1 MKSKVF
7 LSVVLLTVV
16 LGLPQLARADG
27 MLVPREPIY
36 PAFSVVYHRVDVKI
50 DRQVATTDIDQAFRA
65 HWWREPIPLREDRLI
80 YPPPPRPIPA
90 RPIEGTYIFPL
101 YDNIAL
107 SKFSM
112 YVGGEELPH
121 RVLPKEEA
129 RRIYN
134 DIVRVRQDPALL
146 EWVGT
151 RMIQARVYPIQPH
164 EDKRIRVAYQ
174 EVLKASGGVVK
185 YVYPLKTEKV
195 SARPLDEVSVNIEI
209 RSPQPIR
216 SVYSPTHPVT
226 VRREGDHRAFVSY
239 RDRNARPD
247 QDLVLYYTVSEK
259 DLGLDL
265 LTYNDRRGDGYFL
278 LLAAPKA
285 ELRRD
290 EVQAKDVVFVL
301 DTSGSMAGDGK
312 MEQAKAAMKF
322 CVNNLD
328 SRDRFNV
335 VAFSTDIRPWRSGLQ
350 SATRENVRDAEE
362 FIAQFKAQGGTNI
375 HESLRAALEMLNDTP
390 SVSPPSQGGE
400 GGGMRPPVLIFMTDG
415 LPTVGETNNERIL
428 AMVKDLNRRRVR
440 VFDFGVG
447 YDVNTHFLDRLA
459 EQNNGYAENVLP
471 KEDIEVKV
479 SDFYAKVS
487 TPLMMNVRMDWGKAD
502 VYDLYPREMPDLFKG
517 SQLIVLG
524 RYRTRGEGIH
534 TAIRLSGDVNG
545 RRETFTY
552 DVTFPHSAFA
562 DDFIPRLWATRKIGY
577 LEDEVRLR
585 GPNREVIE
593 EIIRLSKEHG
603 ILTEYTSFLVDLD
616 VRAPRLSF
624 GPAGPPGAPGR
635 PHVLAKSD
643 RELAEEGA
651 RGVDRYRQ
659 QEALGGAGGGSGVSQ
674 SVNRKA
680 AKDAMQMPGFGGN
693 VIMTERGDKVQ
704 LGQMK
709 NVSQRSFV
717 QAGRQWVDVN
727 YKDSQKLVKV
737 KAFSPAYFQLANAHP
752 RMAQYMSVS
761 DDVIIVLKDVAL
773 HVNKNSGQ
781 ETEFSAAEFKD
792 FKAKMEME
800 FGVQPAVGSEKRTAM
815 TGTDTIQVTTTVR
828 ARVPRL
834 AWLLVLPAMVAV
846 GVWVRKLVNESMSQ

>member
-1 MKSKVF
+1 MKSRVF
-7 LSVVLLTVV
+7 PSVVLLTAV
-16 LGLPQLARADG
+16 LGLPQFARADG
-27 MLVPREPIY
+27 MLIPREPIY

-65 HWWREPIPLREDRLI
+65 HWWRGPIPLREERSI
-80 YPPPPRPIPA
+80 YPPPPPRPIPV
-90 RPIEGTYIFPL
+90 RPIEATYLFPL

-112 YVGGEELPH
+112 FVGGEELPH

-129 RRIYN
+129 QRIYN

-151 RMIQARVYPIQPH
+151 RMIQARVYPIQPN

-174 EVLKASGGVVK
+174 EILKASGGVVK
-185 YVYPLKTEKV
+185 YVYPLKTEKM
-195 SARPLDEVSVNIEI
+195 SARPLEEVSIHIEI

-226 VRREGDHRAFVSY
+226 VRREGDHQAFVSY
-239 RDRNARPD
+239 RERNVRPD

-285 ELRRD
+285 ELRRG
-290 EVQAKDVVFVL
+290 EGQPKDVVFVL

-312 MEQAKAAMKF
+312 IEQAKAAMQF

-328 SRDRFNV
+328 ARDRFNII
-335 VAFSTDIRPWRSGLQ
+335 AFSTEVRPWRSGLQ
-350 SATRENVRDAEE
+350 PATRENVRDAEE
-362 FIAQFKAQGGTNI
+362 FTAQFKAQGGTNI
-375 HESLRAALEMLNDTP
+375 HESLRTALEMLNQTDTL
-390 SVSPPSQGGE
+390 
-400 GGGMRPPVLIFMTDG
+400 RLPVLIFMTDG

-428 AMVKDLNRRRVR
+428 AMVKDLNRRRAR
-440 VFDFGVG
+440 IFDFGVG

-487 TPLMMNVRMDWGKAD
+487 TPLLMNVRIDWGKAD
-502 VYDLYPREMPDLFKG
+502 VYDLYPHEMPDVFKG

-524 RYRTRGEGIH
+524 RYRTREDDVR
-534 TAIRLSGDVNG
+534 TTLRLSGEVNG

-552 DVTFPHSAFA
+552 DVTFPRSAFA

-603 ILTEYTSFLVDLD
+603 ILTEYTSFLVDID
-616 VRAPRLSF
+616 VHAPRLSF
-624 GPAGPPGAPGR
+624 GPAAPLGR
-635 PHVLAKSD
+635 PHLLAKSERD
-643 RELAEEGA
+643 LADEAAVRVEQ
-651 RGVDRYRQ
+651 YRR
-659 QEALGGAGGGSGVSQ
+659 QEATGLGGGGFGVAQ

-680 AKDAMQMPGFGGN
+680 AKGAAQAPAFGGN
-693 VIMTERGDKVQ
+693 IIMTERGEKIQ
-704 LGQMK
+704 LGQLK
-709 NVSQRSFV
+709 NISQRSFV
-717 QAGRQWVDVN
+717 QYGTQWVDVN
-727 YKDSQKLVKV
+727 YKDSQRLVKV

-752 RMAQYMSVS
+752 RMAQYMSMS
-761 DDVIIVLKDVAL
+761 DDIIIALQDLAL
-773 HVNKNSGQ
+773 HINKDSGR
-781 ETEFSAAEFKD
+781 EAEFSAAEFKE
-792 FKAKMEME
+792 FKAKMEAE
-800 FGVQPAVGSEKRTAM
+800 FGAPPASVNEKRTAM
-815 TGTDTIQVTTTVR
+815 VGADTMQVTTISR
-828 ARVPRL
+828 W
-834 AWLLVLPAMVAV
+834 AWLLVLPAMVVV
-846 GVWVRKLVNESMSQ
+846 GGMMKRCNRHDAKCAKR

>member
-7 LSVVLLTVV
+7 LSVVVLTAI
-16 LGLPQLARADG
+16 LGLPQWARADG

-90 RPIEGTYIFPL
+90 RPIEATYIFPL

-112 YVGGEELPH
+112 FVGGEELPH

-174 EVLKASGGVVK
+174 EILKASGGVVK
-185 YVYPLKTEKV
+185 YVYPLKTEKM
-195 SARPLDEVSVNIEI
+195 SPRPLDEVSVNIEI

-239 RDRNARPD
+239 RERNTRPD

-290 EVQAKDVVFVL
+290 EAQPKDVVFVL

-312 MEQAKAAMKF
+312 IEQAKAAMKF

-335 VAFSTDIRPWRSGLQ
+335 VAFSTDVRPWRSGLQ
-350 SATRENVRDAEE
+350 PATRENVRDAEE

-375 HESLRAALEMLNDTP
+375 YESLRAALEMLNQTDTT
-390 SVSPPSQGGE
+390 
-400 GGGMRPPVLIFMTDG
+400 RPPVLIFMTDG

-428 AMVKDLNRRRVR
+428 AMVKDLNRRRAR

-487 TPLMMNVRMDWGKAD
+487 TPLMMNVRIDWGKAD

-524 RYRTRGEGIH
+524 RYRTRGEEIR
-534 TAIRLSGDVNG
+534 TTIRLSGDVNG

-552 DVTFPHSAFA
+552 DVTFPPSALA

-624 GPAGPPGAPGR
+624 GPAGPPGAPGAPGR
-635 PHVLAKSD
+635 PNLFAKVD
-643 RELAEEGA
+643 RDLAEEA
-651 RGVDRYRQ
+651 AMRVEEYRRR
-659 QEALGGAGGGSGVSQ
+659 EALGGAGGSYGVSQ

-680 AKDAMQMPGFGGN
+680 AKDAMQMPALGGN
-693 VIMTERGDKVQ
+693 IIMTERGDKVQ

-717 QAGRQWVDVN
+717 QNGAQWVDVN
-727 YKDSQKLVKV
+727 YKDSQKLMKV

-752 RMAQYMSVS
+752 RMAQYLSVG
-761 DDVIIVLKDVAL
+761 DDVIIVLQDTAI
-773 HVNKNSGQ
+773 HVNKDSGQ
-781 ETEFSAAEFKD
+781 EEEFPVAEFKD
-792 FKAKMEME
+792 LKAKMEME
-800 FGVQPAVGSEKRTAM
+800 FGAPPAVGSEKKTAM
-815 TGTDTIQVTTTVR
+815 VLPKATEVATTR
-828 ARVPRL
+828 LPRL
-834 AWLLVLPAMVAV
+834 AWLLVLPAVVAV
-846 GVWVRKLVNESMSQ
+846 GMLLKRGKR